1 MSHAVATPLNSA
13 MPRPHAVKRNVAASW
28 LAHGT
33 ALALGFFLMP
43 YVIGVLGV
51 RQYGD
56 WVFINSFV
64 VYAGLLYLGFGE
76 TVARFVAKHQAEG
89 QPERVN
95 QVVSLV
101 LAIYAVTGTA
111 ALIAAGVL
119 CWLAPWFGTWTGE
132 RLLQI
137 RIVILLLGMNFA
149 VGMCGSVFGG
159 VLLGL
164 RRFDVERAVTIAS
177 DFVRFGLIYFL
188 LRAEW
193 GLPII
198 AAIYLF
204 ITTFEQVLLAV
215 LAKRV
220 FPQLRV
226 RPSLVKWSVL
236 KECSGFSAMA
246 LVSNLAASLINAT
259 DSIVIGLMLGSEA
272 IVPYYIA
279 LRLTQF
285 IRQPIEKV
293 AHICMP
299 TAGALA
305 ADPEPRRL
313 LNLLTTATG
322 AVLLLIGGMFIGG
335 WFFGGQLIER
345 WIGPQYADSHRI
357 LCILLGAQLVALP
370 CGVFRAFLFGT
381 GRVRLPG
388 LIYVLEAGCN
398 LGLSIVLCHSWGIEG
413 VAWGTAIPA
422 VTIELGLLLP
432 YALRTFGLTASRF
445 WRQVVS
451 PQLAPWALL
460 AGYSWLIAQQP
471 WSASGWPALVG
482 ITLGGGAVLGIA
494 RYVVEHRLRLES

>member
-1 MSHAVATPLNSA
+1 
-13 MPRPHAVKRNVAASW
+13 MPVKRNVAASW

-119 CWLAPWFGTWTGE
+119 CWLSPWFGTWTGE

-193 GLPII
+193 GCPSSPRFTCSSRRSSRSCWPCLRIG
-198 AAIYLF
+198 
-204 ITTFEQVLLAV
+204 
-215 LAKRV
+215 V

-226 RPSLVKWSVL
+226 
-236 KECSGFSAMA
+236 G
-246 LVSNLAASLINAT
+246 
-259 DSIVIGLMLGSEA
+259 
-272 IVPYYIA
+272 
-279 LRLTQF
+279 
-285 IRQPIEKV
+285 
-293 AHICMP
+293 
-299 TAGALA
+299 
-305 ADPEPRRL
+305 PR
-313 LNLLTTATG
+313 
-322 AVLLLIGGMFIGG
+322 
-335 WFFGGQLIER
+335 W
-345 WIGPQYADSHRI
+345 
-357 LCILLGAQLVALP
+357 
-370 CGVFRAFLFGT
+370 
-381 GRVRLPG
+381 
-388 LIYVLEAGCN
+388 
-398 LGLSIVLCHSWGIEG
+398 
-413 VAWGTAIPA
+413 
-422 VTIELGLLLP
+422 
-432 YALRTFGLTASRF
+432 
-445 WRQVVS
+445 
-451 PQLAPWALL
+451 
-460 AGYSWLIAQQP
+460 
-471 WSASGWPALVG
+471 
-482 ITLGGGAVLGIA
+482 
-494 RYVVEHRLRLES
+494 